1 MHVPEQEVLEHAI
14 AWLQAGHRVH
24 LCTVVRTWGSS
35 PRLPGAM
42 LALRDDGQ
50 LLGSVSG
57 GCIEDELIDRARH
70 GCLPEVNGLLEYGV
84 SRDEA
89 QRYGI
94 PCGGRLQ
101 IFVEQVTDAD
111 ALRPVLESLRQRR
124 LLRRSVRLGTSEFM
138 LGEAMPGAVAC
149 LEDGWFHHYFG
160 PQWRLLVIGAN
171 QLGAMLASMAQALEF
186 NVLLCDP
193 REEIRAQ
200 WQVDGVQWCEGMPDD
215 VVLEIVPDAYTAIV
229 AVTHDP
235 KLDDMALLEALKSPA
250 FYVGALGSRPNQAKR
265 RERLRQFDLD
275 DAQIARLHGPVGLR
289 IASRTP
295 AEIAVAVA
303 AELVWVRNS
312 LGTAQ
317 ASSYLDVGSLPDGT
331 SRINADPAA

>member
-1 MHVPEQEVLEHAI
+1 MHAPEQEVLEHAL
-14 AWLQAGHRVH
+14 AWLRAGHRVH

-57 GCIEDELIDRARH
+57 GCIEDELIDRARQ
-70 GCLPEVNGLLEYGV
+70 GSLPAVNGLLEYGV

-101 IFVEQVTDAD
+101 IFVEQLQEAEQV
-111 ALRPVLESLRQRR
+111 LPMLESLQQRR
-124 LLRRSVRLGTSEFM
+124 LIRRSVRLGTNEVVF
-138 LGEAMPGAVAC
+138 GEAMPGAVAC
-149 LEDGWFHHYFG
+149 LEDDWFHHYFG
-160 PQWRLLVIGAN
+160 LQWRLLIIGAN

-200 WQVDGVQWCEGMPDD
+200 WQVAGVQWCEGMPDD
-215 VVLEIVPDAYTAIV
+215 VVLEITPDAYTAIV

-235 KLDDMALLEALKSPA
+235 KLDDMALLEALRSEA
-250 FYVGALGSRPNQAKR
+250 FYIGALGSRLNQEKR
-265 RERLRQFDLD
+265 RERMRMFDLND
-275 DAQIARLHGPVGLR
+275 EEIGRLHGPVGLP
-289 IASRTP
+289 IGSRTP
-295 AEIAVAVA
+295 AEIAVAILAEIIQIRSQQRA
-303 AELVWVRNS
+303 AALTSQS
-312 LGTAQ
+312 LAHVLFNNTHAC
-317 ASSYLDVGSLPDGT
+317 AS
-331 SRINADPAA
+331 

>member
-1 MHVPEQEVLEHAI
+1 MHAPEQEVLEHAI
-14 AWLQAGHRVH
+14 TWLQAGHRVH

-57 GCIEDELIDRARH
+57 GCIEDELIDRARN
-70 GCLPEVNGLLEYGV
+70 GRLPEINGLLEYGV
-84 SRDEA
+84 TRDEA

-101 IFVEQVTDAD
+101 IFVERVTEAGRLQPILD
-111 ALRPVLESLRQRR
+111 SLRQRK
-124 LLRRSVRLGTSEFM
+124 LLRRSVRLDTNEVV
-138 LGEAMPGAVAC
+138 LGDAMPGTVAC
-149 LEDGWFHHYFG
+149 LEDDWFHHYFG

-200 WQVDGVQWCEGMPDD
+200 WQVEGVQWCAGMPDD
-215 VVLEIVPDAYTAIV
+215 VVLDIVPDAYTAIV

-235 KLDDMALLEALKSPA
+235 KLDDMALLEALRSEA
-250 FYVGALGSRPNQAKR
+250 FYVGALGSTLNQAKR
-265 RERLRQFDLD
+265 RERLRMFDLND
-275 DAQIARLHGPVGLR
+275 EEIGRLHGPVGLA
-289 IASRTP
+289 IGSRTP
-295 AEIAVAVA
+295 AEIAVAILAEIIQIRSQQRA
-303 AELVWVRNS
+303 AALTSQSIAHALSAGSVC
-312 LGTAQ
+312 
-317 ASSYLDVGSLPDGT
+317 AS
-331 SRINADPAA
+331 